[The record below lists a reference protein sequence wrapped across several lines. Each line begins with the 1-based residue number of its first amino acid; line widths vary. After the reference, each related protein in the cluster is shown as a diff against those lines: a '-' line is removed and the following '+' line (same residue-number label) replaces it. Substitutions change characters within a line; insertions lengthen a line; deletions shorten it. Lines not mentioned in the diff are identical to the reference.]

1 MSSAKTGVLNKDEAE
16 KVAIVY
22 TPRKFPLTITP
33 NAQSFHS
40 LQTEQNGS
48 SFKIDKI
55 VARHTG
61 VEELERLSLEKKVET
76 EALAKLKEVQESAYQ
91 QAYDLGLQEG
101 RAQAYGEH
109 NAVLTERLNS
119 FEALLLKIENL
130 KAELVTANE
139 THLVKLVYH
148 LASRLA
154 MEEITSRQELIGAVI
169 RSAIGDVQAEE
180 RMTLKLAPSDLE
192 FVEAMKS
199 KANGELNAFKN
210 MKIEESAAISP
221 GGCVIETNYGV
232 VDATVEKRVQK
243 LWEALA
249 DKLPKVKDSVGSTEN
264 D

>member
-48 SFKIDKI
+48 SFKIDQI

-76 EALAKLKEVQESAYQ
+76 EALSKLKEVQESAYQ
-91 QAYDLGLQEG
+91 QAYELGLQEG
-101 RAQAYGEH
+101 RAQAYEEH

-119 FEALLLKIENL
+119 FETVLTKIENL
-130 KAELVTANE
+130 KTELVTANE
-139 THLVKLVYH
+139 THIVKLVYH

-154 MEEITSRQELIGAVI
+154 MAEISSRQELIGGVI
-169 RSAIGDVQAEE
+169 RTAIGDVQSEE
-180 RMTLKLAPSDLE
+180 RMTLKLSPSDLG
-192 FVEAMKS
+192 FAEAMKD
-199 KANGELNAFKN
+199 KAHGELSSFKN
-210 MKIEESAAISP
+210 MRIEASDEISP
-221 GGCVIETNYGV
+221 GGCIIETNYGE

-243 LWEALA
+243 LWDALA
-249 DKLPKVKDSVGSTEN
+249 DKLPKVKDSVGE
-264 D
+264 